1 MIKLRNL
8 IYDRIALTS
17 PIDTEINQ
25 RLEQLYDACIAF
37 TPSVDP
43 DALVGGIADLLE
55 EKKDLEETEE
65 LSSGRTTE
73 LETLVDEL
81 ETRVH
86 ELEAQIHDLEDQ
98 VETRRPSTL
107 STSPLIQP
115 YKYIA
120 VTKLVDFLRKE
131 DRQVPSLKRLLVEI
145 ERELGDNKPI

>member
-37 TPSVDP
+37 KPSVDP

-55 EKKDLEETEE
+55 QKKDLEETEE

-73 LETLVDEL
+73 LETLVNEL

>member
-37 TPSVDP
+37 KPSVDP

-55 EKKDLEETEE
+55 QKKDLEETEE

-73 LETLVDEL
+73 LETLVNEL

-98 VETRRPSTL
+98 VETRRPST
-107 STSPLIQP
+107 SPLIQP

-120 VTKLVDFLRKE
+120 VTKLVDFLKKE